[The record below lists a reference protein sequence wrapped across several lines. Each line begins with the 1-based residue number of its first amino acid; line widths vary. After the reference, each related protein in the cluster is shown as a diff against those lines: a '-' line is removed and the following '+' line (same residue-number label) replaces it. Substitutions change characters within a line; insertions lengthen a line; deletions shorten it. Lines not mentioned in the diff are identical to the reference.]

1 MSRTGAI
8 ARAHAYF
15 DNGGFLADLSR
26 RIAFPSTSQEAARAG
41 ALRAYLDDEI
51 VPTLTP
57 LGFTCRILGNPHG
70 PPALVAERIENPHFV
85 TVLVYGHGD
94 TIAGQDA
101 LWRSGLEPWRVV
113 VEGERIY
120 GRGTADNKGQHSVN
134 IAALAAVL
142 EERGALG
149 FNCKV
154 LIEMAEEVGSAG
166 LRDLR
171 PLSRDDLLKADVL
184 IGSDGPRIA
193 PDEPTIFLGARG
205 GYPIDL
211 IVNLREGA
219 HHSGNWGGLIANA
232 GIVLAQALATITD
245 ARGTI
250 KIPEWRPPL
259 PQAARQVL
267 AGVEVDGG
275 EDGPRVDRD
284 WGEPGLSPAER
295 VFGWNSFEILAFIT
309 GTPERPVNAIPGSA
323 RAHCQLRFVV
333 GTDVDDVIPALRRH
347 LDGHGFHNVEV
358 RAGRGSFFHASR
370 LAAERY
376 FHRHFAFEND
386 LGAAL
391 LRRLLAAC
399 AERAP
404 ARAYR
409 ARRIGSDGRIVLGFW
424 RSGFAQTARFP
435 GAAQHVA
442 KRSDALQTRDRYEL
456 GVCDD
461 PGSAMHHFVL
471 HRIRETWTLFRRH
484 SSRCLLRLLFH
495 LAPDANGLRV
505 FVKRNVGC
513 GYECA
518 RGNVAHK
525 LDVMRQPDRQGAEF
539 QAARRRNEFC
549 VDAIAAFAVG

>member
-1 MSRTGAI
+1 MSRAGAI
-8 ARAHAYF
+8 ARAQAYF
-15 DNGGFLADLSR
+15 DDGSFVADLGR
-26 RIAFPSTSQEAARAG
+26 RVAFPSTSQEPERAG

-51 VPTLTP
+51 VPTLTR
-57 LGFTCRILGNPHG
+57 LGFTCRILDNPHG
-70 PPALVAERIENPHFV
+70 PPALVAERIENPAFV
-85 TVLVYGHGD
+85 TVLAYGHGD

-101 LWRSGLEPWRVV
+101 QWRPGLEPWRIV

-166 LRDLR
+166 LRELCA
-171 PLSRDDLLKADVL
+171 LYRDDLLKADVL

-211 IVNLREGA
+211 IVDLREGA

-250 KIPEWRPPL
+250 LVPEWRPPL
-259 PQAARQVL
+259 PQPVRQVL

-295 VFGWNSFEILAFIT
+295 VFAWNSFEILAFIT

-347 LDGHGFHNVEV
+347 LDRHGFHNVEA
-358 RAGRGSFFHASR
+358 RAGRGSFFNASR
-370 LAAERY
+370 LDPADPWVTWAKLSLERTAGKLPTILPNLGGSLPNDI
-376 FHRHFAFEND
+376 FAD
-386 LGAAL
+386 V
-391 LRRLLAAC
+391 LRLKTIWVPHSYAGCSQHAPNEHLLAPIAREGLGLM
-399 AERAP
+399 AGLFWDFGDPATPRPTHRA
-404 ARAYR
+404 
-409 ARRIGSDGRIVLGFW
+409 
-424 RSGFAQTARFP
+424 
-435 GAAQHVA
+435 
-442 KRSDALQTRDRYEL
+442 
-456 GVCDD
+456 
-461 PGSAMHHFVL
+461 
-471 HRIRETWTLFRRH
+471 
-484 SSRCLLRLLFH
+484 
-495 LAPDANGLRV
+495 
-505 FVKRNVGC
+505 
-513 GYECA
+513 
-518 RGNVAHK
+518 
-525 LDVMRQPDRQGAEF
+525 
-539 QAARRRNEFC
+539 
-549 VDAIAAFAVG
+549 